1 MVLVSVIIIAPYIL
15 EEDFKKCKDNF
26 NILMYIINQILKR
39 KIVNQILLLMIN
51 QILKRKIVKR
61 KILKRKIV
69 KQILKRKTVKR
80 KIMPILVRKKIN
92 PILVRKKMI
101 LKSAILMRK
110 KNDIKKYNKPS
121 KTLNSIEKIIKRFM
135 CEKFMDE
142 KYYVKTDKDKIVFYL
157 ICKPIKGFKMKHM
170 IEISK
175 DVITLAIEKETKTMN
190 EVITICIIANQIKL
204 DIAQTENQNKND
216 ISISYLMM
224 KSYLV
229 FQ

>member
-1 MVLVSVIIIAPYIL
+1 
-15 EEDFKKCKDNF
+15 
-26 NILMYIINQILKR
+26 
-39 KIVNQILLLMIN
+39 
-51 QILKRKIVKR
+51 
-61 KILKRKIV
+61 
-69 KQILKRKTVKR
+69 
-80 KIMPILVRKKIN
+80 
-92 PILVRKKMI
+92 MI

-110 KNDIKKYNKPS
+110 KNDIKKYNKLS